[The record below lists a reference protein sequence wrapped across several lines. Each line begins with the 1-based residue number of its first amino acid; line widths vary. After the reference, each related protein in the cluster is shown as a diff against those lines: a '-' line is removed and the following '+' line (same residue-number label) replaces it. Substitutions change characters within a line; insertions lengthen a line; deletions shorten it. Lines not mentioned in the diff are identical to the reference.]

1 MEERLKEY
9 NGKKAEIKRLKYE
22 NKKLEREEYGISG
35 GVLEITGIKPKGYMQ
50 SSLEKKIIN
59 NQDKIAENNKRI
71 EELEAEIEYIDT
83 ALNTLKPT
91 DKRIIELRYKVG
103 LEIKSIMADTG
114 YSKSGVEDCLRRGLE
129 KLNKFEKVSIK

>member
-1 MEERLKEY
+1 MKERLKKY
-9 NGKKAEIKRLKYE
+9 KDKKAEIKRLKYE
-22 NKKLEREEYGISG
+22 IKKLEREEYGITG
-35 GVLEITGIKPKGYMQ
+35 GVLEITGVKPKGYMQ
-50 SSLEKKIIN
+50 SSLEKRIVN
-59 NQDKIAENNKRI
+59 NQDKIADKKRKI

-83 ALNTLKPT
+83 ALNILKPT